1 MKTRFKK
8 GAKIVDIMITAVS
21 GTVSVA
27 VMLYGIFHF
36 GLSETWPKVT
46 AVNKT
51 SGIDII
57 EAVER
62 TDKPFFLGL
71 QYHPEVAVAKHADHA
86 ADALRFMDYDDAL
99 SCFRALVEQGKKR

>member
-36 GLSETWPKVT
+36 GLSETWPELVPCASWT
-46 AVNKT
+46 TTMPSPT
-51 SGIDII
+51 S
-57 EAVER
+57 A
-62 TDKPFFLGL
+62 
-71 QYHPEVAVAKHADHA
+71 HW
-86 ADALRFMDYDDAL
+86 
-99 SCFRALVEQGKKR
+99 